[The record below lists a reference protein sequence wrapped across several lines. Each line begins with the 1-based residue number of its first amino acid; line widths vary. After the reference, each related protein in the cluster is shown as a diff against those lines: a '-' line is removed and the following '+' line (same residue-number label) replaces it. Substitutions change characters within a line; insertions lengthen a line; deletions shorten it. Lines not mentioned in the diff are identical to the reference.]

1 MRRGSPDCGQALD
14 EARGWVDY
22 LEARAASGRGLVAPH
37 PSFPDAWTDL
47 QASLAGLRGA
57 LDAVQADPSLASD
70 VEHSAGLVTQAV
82 ARLRELAAEMPRLH
96 DLPLV
101 HEILV
106 LGLQQLQG
114 RGEYHGELEER
125 LRPLAE
131 VPGAEETAGGLYL
144 YLHVTGDPADLSNA
158 LSLLERLSVEVPVG
172 SESEQPALNAWLAGD
187 SSALVRVQQWL
198 RGLAA
203 DVVLLE
209 QGAFLPLSMRRQYL
223 PQLVSLLDRMDSALA
238 ANDAAGF
245 HALAVEFDAVQAD
258 VEDLLAGRPSL
269 GPRFDALVALMEGAW
284 SGSATDAAL
293 EEALLE
299 VVEAQE
305 GFRRAPAGFRELL
318 EAQRDALRYA
328 FRYLETGEP
337 GLLLQAYEDLVV
349 PTLRMA
355 ALEEAE
361 TLPVTCV
368 FCGGVALRGA
378 TRCGRCGRPLPVAP
392 VEDEPARASSENFQ
406 RLAELLDDAAA
417 GTVTPAE
424 AQDRLLP
431 LWDAVLQVEA
441 RAADPVLAADR
452 VRDPALA
459 ARQEELQE
467 LVASLRD
474 VLAEIFEALDA
485 GALEAL
491 GGLRARALAVGEALA
506 QFHAALSG

>member
-1 MRRGSPDCGQALD
+1 M
-14 EARGWVDY
+14 EY
-22 LEARAASGRGLVAPH
+22 LQARADSGRGLVAPH
-37 PSFPDAWTDL
+37 PSFGTAWTDL

-57 LDAVQADPSLASD
+57 LDAVQADPSLAAD
-70 VEHSAGLVTQAV
+70 VEHAAGLVTQAV

-114 RGEYHGELEER
+114 RADYRPELDAR
-125 LRPLAE
+125 LRALAG
-131 VPGAEETAGGLYL
+131 VPGAGEAAGGLYL
-144 YLHVTGDPADLSNA
+144 YLHLTGDPADLSNA
-158 LSLLERLSVEVPVG
+158 LSLLERLTVEVPVG
-172 SESEQPALNAWLAGD
+172 SESEQPALDAWLAGD
-187 SSALVRVQQWL
+187 ASARDGVRAGL

-223 PQLVSLLDRMDSALA
+223 PRLVALLDRMDAALA
-238 ANDAAGF
+238 ADDPRGF
-245 HALAVEFDAVQAD
+245 QALAVEFDAVQSD

-284 SGSATDAAL
+284 SGSVTDAAL

-299 VVEAQE
+299 LVEAQE
-305 GFRRAPAGFRELL
+305 GFRRALARRGERERLDLL
-318 EAQRDALRYA
+318 EEQGQALRSA
-328 FRYLETGEP
+328 FRYLETGESD
-337 GLLLQAYEDLVV
+337 LLLQAYEDLIV
-349 PTLRMA
+349 PTLRLA

-361 TLPVTCV
+361 ALPVTCV
-368 FCGGVALRGA
+368 FCGATALRGS
-378 TRCGRCGRPLPVAP
+378 TRCGRCGRPLPGALPAV
-392 VEDEPARASSENFQ
+392 DESPRASSENFQ

-441 RAADPVLAADR
+441 RAADPVLASDR

-459 ARQEELQE
+459 ERQEELQE
-467 LVASLRD
+467 LVAALRD

-485 GALEAL
+485 GALEHL
-491 GGLRARALAVGEALA
+491 PELRSRALAVGEGLA